1 MSPATPSPTGGGH
14 ALGMHSTSSTS
25 GSSYDT
31 SGSHS
36 ALSTQIEPSPA
47 STYGSSAASDAGI
60 PLTPDN
66 DGALLTNVAHLSID
80 DHRDVGGNVRSSGH
94 HSTSSSRNSNR
105 YSPPFVR
112 NGAQSNADDPFQ
124 SPSKNSS
131 KYRNHDQ
138 HTPKAPRHSQ
148 RDIHGPWRST
158 SSSNSSESSS
168 SKPKSNHAGTVD
180 TKYGETKRKL
190 SFHVQEHV
198 SEETDT
204 AGNRLSGYTVVKA
217 EDAQAVYPPSCC
229 VFVANLLQSE
239 NEDSLQ
245 MAVTQVFR
253 EYGPVYVKIRRDGKH
268 MPFAFCQYTKQEH
281 AEKAIKEG
289 RGRLIKGRPCR
300 CEKAKAHRLFFIE
313 RKYGPVV
320 TPSEARDLLQ
330 RFGKIELCYTASH
343 VERTALNLNEGV
355 IVQFEMYDE
364 GQDAQSAFR
373 NHELYKLQPIAGLAA
388 PAQQSP
394 PAAEVDAT
402 KAYLARYDVDRR
414 SIFVGNLPLGTS
426 EQQIRGLFE
435 HYGDIQ
441 DISLRENASKFEP
454 EEKFAFAFVEFKSP
468 IAVVNAVNA
477 KNGITFGGKSLRVA
491 QKDSEN
497 GGSRGRSSRSQPLS
511 STRSFQ
517 SPRVDRRVEQQVS
530 PSAQMSPMAYAS
542 PYGYT
547 AYSPYYGYAAPSTV
561 FTDGQGHYY
570 SSATSYSPAPAYYPG
585 YPTSPG
591 YGMRNPAVAT
601 DLTGSPAVPSP
612 YCSYAPYQQ
621 YPSAPYWGM
630 QSPPADQLASSQ
642 QAYYPYS
649 PINVGNKA
657 HDDRSATPTPS
668 GHAAV
673 VE

>member
-1 MSPATPSPTGGGH
+1 MSPATPSSTGGGH
-14 ALGMHSTSSTS
+14 ALGMHSISSTS
-25 GSSYDT
+25 SSSYT
-31 SGSHS
+31 NSGSHS
-36 ALSTQIEPSPA
+36 ALSSTIEPSPA
-47 STYGSSAASDAGI
+47 STYGSSAASDTDV
-60 PLTPDN
+60 PSTPDN
-66 DGALLTNVAHLSID
+66 DGALLTDIAHLTMGDGSNVED
-80 DHRDVGGNVRSSGH
+80 DNTSCGR
-94 HSTSSSRNSNR
+94 HSTSNSRNSDL

-112 NGAQSNADDPFQ
+112 NGSQTNAEDPFQ
-124 SPSKNSS
+124 SPSKNGS

-138 HTPKAPRHSQ
+138 HTPKALRHPH
-148 RDIHGPWRST
+148 RDVHGDWRSR
-158 SSSNSSESSS
+158 SSSNSSELSP
-168 SKPKSNHAGTVD
+168 SKLKSNSAD
-180 TKYGETKRKL
+180 TIDANYGDTQRKL
-190 SFHVQEHV
+190 AFHVQEHV
-198 SEETDT
+198 SESADA

-217 EDAQAVYPPSCC
+217 EDAQAIYPPSCC

-253 EYGPVYVKIRRDGKH
+253 EYGAVYVKIRRDGKH

-281 AEKAIKEG
+281 AERAIKEG

-320 TPSEARDLLQ
+320 TPGEVRGLLE

-373 NHELYKLQPIAGLAA
+373 NHDLYKLQPIAGLAA

-394 PAAEVDAT
+394 SAAEVDAT

-435 HYGDIQ
+435 HYGEIQ

-468 IAVVNAVNA
+468 MAVVSAVNA
-477 KNGITFGGKSLRVA
+477 KNDFTFGGKSLRVA

-497 GGSRGRSSRSQPLS
+497 GGSRGRSSRSQPS
-511 STRSFQ
+511 TSTRSFQ
-517 SPRVDRRVEQQVS
+517 SPLVDRRVEQQAS
-530 PSAQMSPMAYAS
+530 PSAQISPMTYAS

-547 AYSPYYGYAAPSTV
+547 AYSPYYGYSAPSAV

-585 YPTSPG
+585 YPASPG

-601 DLTGSPAVPSP
+601 DLAGSPAAPSP
-612 YCSYAPYQQ
+612 YCGYAPYQQ
-621 YPSAPYWGM
+621 YAPAPYWGM

-649 PINVGNKA
+649 TVGVGNKA
-657 HDDRSATPTPS
+657 HDDRSTTPTPS
-668 GHAAV
+668 GHAPL

>member
-1 MSPATPSPTGGGH
+1 MSPATPSSTGGGH
-14 ALGMHSTSSTS
+14 ALGMHSISSTS
-25 GSSYDT
+25 SSAYT
-31 SGSHS
+31 NSGSHP
-36 ALSTQIEPSPA
+36 ALSSQIEPSPA
-47 STYGSSAASDAGI
+47 STYGSSAASDADI

-66 DGALLTNVAHLSID
+66 DVLTNIARLAIGDES
-80 DHRDVGGNVRSSGH
+80 NVEDNVTSSSH
-94 HSTSSSRNSNR
+94 HSTSGSRNSNL

-112 NGAQSNADDPFQ
+112 NGSQSNVDDPFQ
-124 SPSKNSS
+124 SPSKNAS
-131 KYRNHDQ
+131 KCRNQDQ
-138 HTPKAPRHSQ
+138 HTPKAPRHPH
-148 RDIHGPWRST
+148 RDIHGPWRSR
-158 SSSNSSESSS
+158 SSSNSSELSP
-168 SKPKSNHAGTVD
+168 SKSKSNSTGTVD
-180 TKYGETKRKL
+180 THYGDAQRKL

-198 SEETDT
+198 SENTDS

-245 MAVTQVFR
+245 MAVTQIFR

-281 AEKAIKEG
+281 AERAIKEG

-320 TPSEARDLLQ
+320 TPGEVRDLLQ

-373 NHELYKLQPIAGLAA
+373 NHDLYKLQPIAGLAT

-394 PAAEVDAT
+394 PEAEIDAT

-414 SIFVGNLPLGTS
+414 SIFVGNLPLSAS

-435 HYGDIQ
+435 HYGEIQ

-468 IAVVNAVNA
+468 MAVVNAVNA
-477 KNGITFGGKSLRVA
+477 KNGFNFGGKSLRVA

-497 GGSRGRSSRSQPLS
+497 GGSRGRTSRPQPLTS
-511 STRSFQ
+511 ARSFQ
-517 SPRVDRRVEQQVS
+517 SPRVDQHVEQQTS
-530 PSAQMSPMAYAS
+530 PSAQMSPMPYAS

-547 AYSPYYGYAAPSTV
+547 AYSPYYAYAAPSTV

-570 SSATSYSPAPAYYPG
+570 SNATSYSPAPAYYPG
-585 YPTSPG
+585 YPGSPG
-591 YGMRNPAVAT
+591 YGMRSPAVAT
-601 DLTGSPAVPSP
+601 DLTGSPPAPSP
-612 YCSYAPYQQ
+612 YYSYAPYQQ
-621 YPSAPYWGM
+621 YAPAPYWGM
-630 QSPPADQLASSQ
+630 QSPPTDQSASFQ

-649 PINVGNKA
+649 PVGISNKA
-657 HDDRSATPTPS
+657 HDDRAATPTPS
-668 GHAAV
+668 GHASV